1 MIKKIVY
8 GVCIILFL
16 SSEASALEGNIK
28 NIMDIKIHS
37 ALNILQNKK
46 ESNKLKAKEIFD
58 VFDKVFDYKLMARLS
73 LGRRYWSQINKKQKD
88 EFTKTFINLLKKS
101 FIEKLKLYNNQ
112 KIVVK
117 NLIKNNPNI
126 AQLLTE
132 LVGKKNSINIIYKF
146 YRSKKRGWIIYD
158 VVVADVSIIQSYRQQ
173 FGDLL
178 NNMDFDTFLKKIKK
192 SNIKATNV

>member
-1 MIKKIVY
+1 MIKKIIY

-16 SSEASALEGNIK
+16 SSEANALEGNIK

-58 VFDKVFDYKLMARLS
+58 IFDKVFDYKLMARLS
-73 LGRRYWSQINKKQKD
+73 LGRRYWSQINEKQRN

-178 NNMDFDTFLKKIKK
+178 GNMDFDTFLKKIKK